1 MDMSAYFDEVIRI
14 ASNTATLGG
23 DRVTAAA
30 LGMHLRKAHPSVDWK
45 SYGFKKL
52 SDLLADPFFSSTL
65 ELVKTEKGALA
76 VAVISKNT
84 QGSTPHV
91 ETYNP
96 LRKAVWEAF
105 TLPSP
110 PGRRF
115 FNRLSGAVRIG
126 LDATP
131 TPADDWIEL
140 EKVGLPEQRR
150 WAECFVEEQLKDIPS
165 VDDARNLVHLHTW
178 HPHQFGLELEKL
190 SEGLMRQWNLYRSAR
205 VSAYVK
211 KWLADQNLPIDWA
224 FQTKLS
230 LPEPAQVETSSL
242 PWAQEALRCSPEE
255 TKRLILA
262 ALSQLPVEQLLEIP
276 IPSRLILSALS
287 SARSR

>member
-1 MDMSAYFDEVIRI
+1 MEMSAYFDEVIRI

-30 LGMHLRKAHPSVDWK
+30 LGMHLRKAHPFVDWK
-45 SYGFKKL
+45 SFGFKKL
-52 SDLLADPFFSSTL
+52 SDLLADPFFSPTL
-65 ELVKTEKGALA
+65 KLVKTEKGALA
-76 VAVISKNT
+76 VAVTSQNI
-84 QGSTPHV
+84 QVSTPHV
-91 ETYNP
+91 DTYNP

-115 FNRLSGAVRIG
+115 FNRLTGAVRIG
-126 LDATP
+126 LDSAP

-140 EKVGLPEQRR
+140 EKIGLPEQRR
-150 WAECFVEEQLKDIPS
+150 WAEFFVEEQLQETPS
-165 VDDARNLVHLHTW
+165 AEGARSLVHLPTW

-211 KWLADQNLPIDWA
+211 KWLVDQNLPIDWA

-230 LPEPAQVETSSL
+230 LPEPAQSEPASL
-242 PWAQEALRCSPEE
+242 PWTQDAIRNSPDE

-287 SARSR
+287 SAKSR